1 MLEKKRQIL
10 HIDDDPA
17 ITRMTALRLKRH
29 GFEVTPL
36 NEPGEALDAL
46 RDGPWRVVLLD
57 IDMPN
62 TNGLRLLRQIKS
74 MDAGIQVVMLTG
86 IVGMTSVLDSL
97 RWGAEACFF
106 KPFEDELALVDALND
121 IFRKLERWW
130 DTLEELACQR
140 RRPAESGRELI
151 GAHDVR

>member
-1 MLEKKRQIL
+1 MLEKRRQIL
-10 HIDDDPA
+10 HIDDDPL

-29 GFEVTPL
+29 GFEVTTL
-36 NEPGEALDAL
+36 NEPGEALATL

-62 TNGLRLLRQIKS
+62 TDGLRLLRQIKS

-86 IVGMTSVLDSL
+86 IVGMSSVLDSL

-106 KPFEDELALVDALND
+106 KPLEDELALVDALND

-130 DTLEELACQR
+130 EALEELASQR

-151 GAHDVR
+151 GTLETR